1 MSVDTVKK
9 RKRMKSRKLRSVV
22 TLGERKEGN
31 MIMEGYIGVFNWISN
46 DFFLNLWS
54 GTLTTHYVILYKFL
68 DA

>member
-31 MIMEGYIGVFNWISN
+31 MIMEGYIGVFN
-46 DFFLNLWS
+46 
-54 GTLTTHYVILYKFL
+54 
-68 DA
+68 